1 MMGSV
6 DKVYILSSDYW
17 SFDTGTL
24 DQALNFYTKTWI
36 LPKADY
42 GNLKAA
48 EQTAYYRCALFY
60 HTNRRDNHGYMPTVI
75 SKTTDGVRVMGRN
88 QQHMLEPRTYE
99 KGDETGYSVSDGTNT
114 IVMQSATANKK
125 GTVKVDDNIAGKFK
139 IENFYTTNQD
149 INQTINMLENEATQE
164 AEEYSAESN
173 SHGGQ
178 NNMNAEHKT
187 HIDVDLKEGALT
199 QFGWHANASAK
210 KRKAALM
217 KSVEH
222 DGYEKTMQRLNILHT
237 YWKNNQKGM
246 ARKVTNDMNYLRN
259 TYRAEGFSAEN
270 VDHPAPHAPASAPAG
285 SDMIG
290 GDGGAPLVNVDSA
303 SAPPEGI
310 FVSSAETFEALGEP
324 DAPFDQGYDDQLD
337 ESLGMRDGPESS
349 KVQSYKDRRDESKGM
364 ERALG
369 NRPYSGVGTMDS
381 LVHECFAACGNC
393 GTKHA
398 EDGCFDAEYIFTG
411 THSVDA
417 DNEDEAWDKFAK
429 SDSMHD
435 AWELTDVREAEDLAG
450 EEVNPETLATLP
462 FQPENYPGMPVV
474 ANSYGDG
481 SALGAGQGVPEW
493 YGSAESQQTF
503 SAQEVME
510 VVSDALDGANLYDSG
525 MYNMSN
531 SYGENSGGYWL
542 GELSTGGGVP
552 TWYGSAEGGDNSMN
566 AEEFMTLLAE
576 VVEGI
581 EVREAVLQQKSNTK
595 GKAMAAVLGIGTVLA
610 AAWAI
615 KRSGFDA

>member
-1 MMGSV
+1 MGSV
-6 DKVYILSSDYW
+6 DKVYILSKDYW

-24 DQALNFYTKTWI
+24 DAALNFYTKTWI

-42 GNLKAA
+42 ENLKAA

-88 QQHMLEPRTYE
+88 SQHMLEPRTYE

-114 IVMQSATANKK
+114 IVMQSATATAK
-125 GTVKVDDNIAGKFK
+125 GKVTVDENVAGKFK

-164 AEEYSAESN
+164 AEEYSAESHSN
-173 SHGGQ
+173 GGQ
-178 NNMNAEHKT
+178 NMNAEHDNKT
-187 HIDVDLKEGALT
+187 KIDVDLKEGALT
-199 QFGWHANASAK
+199 QYGWHADASAK

-222 DGYEKTMQRLNILHT
+222 EGYEKTMQRLNILHV

-259 TYRAEGFSAEN
+259 TYRAEDTMSAEN
-270 VDHPAPHAPASAPAG
+270 IDHPAPHAPASAPAG
-285 SDMIG
+285 SEMIG
-290 GDGGAPLVNVDSA
+290 GDGGAPLVNVDGA
-303 SAPPEGI
+303 SAVPEGI

-364 ERALG
+364 ERHYG
-369 NRPYSGVGTMDS
+369 EKPYSSVGTM
-381 LVHECFAACGNC
+381 
-393 GTKHA
+393 
-398 EDGCFDAEYIFTG
+398 
-411 THSVDA
+411 
-417 DNEDEAWDKFAK
+417 
-429 SDSMHD
+429 
-435 AWELTDVREAEDLAG
+435 DLAG
-450 EEVNPETLATLP
+450 EEVNPETMATLP
-462 FQPENYPGMPVV
+462 NQPADYPGMPVV
-474 ANSYGDG
+474 ANSYGEG

-493 YGSAESQQTF
+493 YGSAETQQTF

-510 VVSDALDGANLYDSG
+510 VVEDALDGANLYDSG
-525 MYNMSN
+525 IYELSN
-531 SYGENSGGYWL
+531 SYGENSGGYWM
-542 GELSTGGGVP
+542 GGLSTGGGVP

-581 EVREAVLQQKSNTK
+581 EVREAVLQQKANTK

-615 KRSGFDA
+615 KQTGFDA

>member
-6 DKVYILSSDYW
+6 DKVYILSKDYW
-17 SFDTGTL
+17 SFDTATL
-24 DQALNFYTKTWI
+24 DAALNFYTKTWI

-42 GNLKAA
+42 QNLKAA
-48 EQTAYYRCALFY
+48 EQEAYYRCALFY

-75 SKTTDGVRVMGRN
+75 SKTANGVRVMGRN
-88 QQHMLEPRTYE
+88 AQAMLEPRTYN

-114 IVMQSATANKK
+114 IVMQSATASKK
-125 GTVKVDDNIAGKFK
+125 GKVSVDENVAGKFS

-149 INQTINMLENEATQE
+149 INQTINMLENEATQS
-164 AEEYSAESN
+164 AEDYSAESN
-173 SHGGQ
+173 SNGGQ
-178 NNMNAEHKT
+178 NMNAEHKTKT

-199 QFGWHANASAK
+199 QYGWHADASAK

-222 DGYEKTMQRLNILHT
+222 EGYEKTMQRLNILHT

-259 TYRAEGFSAEN
+259 TYRAEDTMSAEN
-270 VDHPAPHAPASAPAG
+270 IDDPAPTAPASAPAG
-285 SDMIG
+285 SEMVG

-310 FVSSAETFEALGEP
+310 FVASAETFNALGEP
-324 DAPFDQGYDDQLD
+324 DAPYDQGYDDELD
-337 ESLGMRDGPESS
+337 ESLAQRDGPESS
-349 KVQSYKDRRDESKGM
+349 KMQSWKDRRDESKGM
-364 ERALG
+364 EKALG
-369 NRPYSGVGTMDS
+369 NKPYSSVGTMD
-381 LVHECFAACGNC
+381 
-393 GTKHA
+393 
-398 EDGCFDAEYIFTG
+398 
-411 THSVDA
+411 
-417 DNEDEAWDKFAK
+417 
-429 SDSMHD
+429 
-435 AWELTDVREAEDLAG
+435 LAG
-450 EEVNPETLATLP
+450 EDVNPETMATLP
-462 FQPENYPGMPVV
+462 YQSPDYPGMPVV
-474 ANSYGDG
+474 ANSFGEG
-481 SALGAGQGVPEW
+481 SAIGAGQGVPEW
-493 YGSAESQQTF
+493 YGSAETQQTF

-510 VVSDALDGANLYDSG
+510 VVEDALDGANLFDSG
-525 MYNMSN
+525 IYELSN
-531 SYGENSGGYWL
+531 SYGENSGGYWM
-542 GELSTGGGVP
+542 GGLSTGGGVP

-581 EVREAVLQQKSNTK
+581 EVREAVMQQQSNKK

-615 KRSGFDA
+615 KRTGFDA

>member
-369 NRPYSGVGTMDS
+369 NRPYSGVGTMD
-381 LVHECFAACGNC
+381 
-393 GTKHA
+393 
-398 EDGCFDAEYIFTG
+398 
-411 THSVDA
+411 
-417 DNEDEAWDKFAK
+417 
-429 SDSMHD
+429 
-435 AWELTDVREAEDLAG
+435 LAG

>member
-6 DKVYILSSDYW
+6 DKVYILSKDYW
-17 SFDTGTL
+17 SFDTATL
-24 DQALNFYTKTWI
+24 DAALNFYTKTWI

-42 GNLKAA
+42 QNLKAA
-48 EQTAYYRCALFY
+48 EQEAYYRCALFY

-75 SKTTDGVRVMGRN
+75 SKTANGVRVMGRN
-88 QQHMLEPRTYE
+88 AQAMLEPRTYN

-114 IVMQSATANKK
+114 IVMQSATASKK
-125 GTVKVDDNIAGKFK
+125 GKVSVDENVAGKFS

-149 INQTINMLENEATQE
+149 INQTINMLENEATQS
-164 AEEYSAESN
+164 AEDYSAESN
-173 SHGGQ
+173 SNGGQ
-178 NNMNAEHKT
+178 NMNAEHKTKT

-199 QFGWHANASAK
+199 QYGWHADASAK

-222 DGYEKTMQRLNILHT
+222 EGYEKTMQRLNILHT

-259 TYRAEGFSAEN
+259 TYRAEDTMSAEN
-270 VDHPAPHAPASAPAG
+270 IDDPAPTAPASAPAG
-285 SDMIG
+285 SEMVG

-310 FVSSAETFEALGEP
+310 FVASAETFNALGEP
-324 DAPFDQGYDDQLD
+324 DAPYDQGYDDELD
-337 ESLGMRDGPESS
+337 ESLAQRDGPESS
-349 KVQSYKDRRDESKGM
+349 KMQSWKDGRDESKGM
-364 ERALG
+364 EKALG
-369 NRPYSGVGTMDS
+369 NKPYSSVGTMD
-381 LVHECFAACGNC
+381 
-393 GTKHA
+393 
-398 EDGCFDAEYIFTG
+398 
-411 THSVDA
+411 
-417 DNEDEAWDKFAK
+417 
-429 SDSMHD
+429 
-435 AWELTDVREAEDLAG
+435 LAG
-450 EEVNPETLATLP
+450 EDVNPETMATLP
-462 FQPENYPGMPVV
+462 YQSPDYPGMPVV
-474 ANSYGDG
+474 ANSFGEG
-481 SALGAGQGVPEW
+481 SAIGAGQGVPEW
-493 YGSAESQQTF
+493 YGSAETQQTF

-510 VVSDALDGANLYDSG
+510 VVEDALDGANLFDSG
-525 MYNMSN
+525 IYELSN
-531 SYGENSGGYWL
+531 SYGENSGGYWM
-542 GELSTGGGVP
+542 GGLSTGGGVP

-581 EVREAVLQQKSNTK
+581 EVREAVMQQQSNKK

-615 KRSGFDA
+615 KRTGFDA

>member
-6 DKVYILSSDYW
+6 DKVYILSKDYW
-17 SFDTGTL
+17 SFDTATL
-24 DQALNFYTKTWI
+24 DAALNFYTKTWI

-42 GNLKAA
+42 ENLKAA
-48 EQTAYYRCALFY
+48 EQQAYYRCALFY

-88 QQHMLEPRTYE
+88 AQAMLEPRTYE

-114 IVMQSATANKK
+114 IVMQSATADKK
-125 GTVKVDDNIAGKFK
+125 GTVTVDENVAGKFS

-149 INQTINMLENEATQE
+149 INQTINMLENEATQS

-173 SHGGQ
+173 SNGGQ
-178 NNMNAEHKT
+178 NMNAEHKTKT

-199 QFGWHANASAK
+199 QYGWHADASAK

-222 DGYEKTMQRLNILHT
+222 EGYEKTMQRLNILHT

-259 TYRAEGFSAEN
+259 TYRAEDTMSAEN
-270 VDHPAPHAPASAPAG
+270 IDDPSPTAPASAPAG
-285 SDMIG
+285 SEMVG

-310 FVSSAETFEALGEP
+310 FVASAETFNALGEP
-324 DAPFDQGYDDQLD
+324 DAPYDRGYDDELD
-337 ESLGMRDGPESS
+337 ESLAQRDGPESS
-349 KVQSYKDRRDESKGM
+349 KMQSWKDRRDESKGM
-364 ERALG
+364 EKALG
-369 NRPYSGVGTMDS
+369 NKPYSSVGTMD
-381 LVHECFAACGNC
+381 
-393 GTKHA
+393 
-398 EDGCFDAEYIFTG
+398 
-411 THSVDA
+411 
-417 DNEDEAWDKFAK
+417 
-429 SDSMHD
+429 
-435 AWELTDVREAEDLAG
+435 LAG
-450 EEVNPETLATLP
+450 EDVNPETMATLP
-462 FQPENYPGMPVV
+462 YQSPDYPGMPVV
-474 ANSYGDG
+474 ANSFGEG
-481 SALGAGQGVPEW
+481 SAIGAGQGVPEW
-493 YGSAESQQTF
+493 YGSAETQQTF

-510 VVSDALDGANLYDSG
+510 VVEDALDGANLFDSG
-525 MYNMSN
+525 IYELSN
-531 SYGENSGGYWL
+531 SYGENSGGYWM
-542 GELSTGGGVP
+542 GGLSTGGGVP

-581 EVREAVLQQKSNTK
+581 EVREAVMQQQSNKT

-615 KRSGFDA
+615 KKSGFDA

>member
-6 DKVYILSSDYW
+6 DKVYILSKDYW
-17 SFDTGTL
+17 SFDTATL
-24 DQALNFYTKTWI
+24 DAALNFYTKTWI

-42 GNLKAA
+42 ENLKAA
-48 EQTAYYRCALFY
+48 EQQAYYRCALFY

-88 QQHMLEPRTYE
+88 AQAMLEPRTYE

-114 IVMQSATANKK
+114 IVMQSATATKK
-125 GTVKVDDNIAGKFK
+125 GKVTVDENVAGKFS

-149 INQTINMLENEATQE
+149 INQTINMLENEATQS

-173 SHGGQ
+173 SNGGQ
-178 NNMNAEHKT
+178 NMNAEHDKNKT

-199 QFGWHANASAK
+199 QYGWHADASAK

-222 DGYEKTMQRLNILHT
+222 EGYEKTMQRLNILHT

-259 TYRAEGFSAEN
+259 TYRAEDTMSAEN
-270 VDHPAPHAPASAPAG
+270 IDDPSPTAPASAPAG
-285 SDMIG
+285 SEMVG

-310 FVSSAETFEALGEP
+310 FVASAETFEALGEP
-324 DAPFDQGYDDQLD
+324 DAPYDQGYDDQLD
-337 ESLGMRDGPESS
+337 ESLAMRDGPESS
-349 KVQSYKDRRDESKGM
+349 KMQSWKDRRDESKGM
-364 ERALG
+364 ERHYG
-369 NRPYSGVGTMDS
+369 KKPYSSVGTMD
-381 LVHECFAACGNC
+381 
-393 GTKHA
+393 
-398 EDGCFDAEYIFTG
+398 
-411 THSVDA
+411 
-417 DNEDEAWDKFAK
+417 
-429 SDSMHD
+429 
-435 AWELTDVREAEDLAG
+435 LAG
-450 EEVNPETLATLP
+450 EDVNPETMATLP
-462 FQPENYPGMPVV
+462 YQSPDYPGMPVV
-474 ANSYGDG
+474 ANSFGEG
-481 SALGAGQGVPEW
+481 SAIGAGQGVPEW
-493 YGSAESQQTF
+493 YGSAEHKQGYDDRDDESIGERHRGKHKQSLKDRRDESKGMTGSVDPHHPYADVSTMSAEETF

-510 VVSDALDGANLYDSG
+510 VVADALDGANLYDSG
-525 MYNMSN
+525 IYELSN
-531 SYGENSGGYWL
+531 SYGENSGGYWM
-542 GELSTGGGVP
+542 GGLSTGGGVP
-552 TWYGSAEGGDNSMN
+552 TWYGSAEGGDSMN

-581 EVREAVLQQKSNTK
+581 EIREAVMQQKSNKT

-615 KRSGFDA
+615 KQTGFDA